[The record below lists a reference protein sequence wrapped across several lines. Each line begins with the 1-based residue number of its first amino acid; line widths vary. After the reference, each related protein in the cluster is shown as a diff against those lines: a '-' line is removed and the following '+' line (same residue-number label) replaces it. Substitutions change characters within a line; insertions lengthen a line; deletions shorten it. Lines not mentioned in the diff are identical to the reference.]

1 MANHYYISNLS
12 AAFFYRKVEKMHT
25 KSSQISVGFEPMQ
38 SRARMRQ
45 FFVSECNE
53 ALKKEILWERAISL
67 LLVDGLT

>member
-1 MANHYYISNLS
+1 MLSNLS

-53 ALKKEILWERAISL
+53 ALKKRD
-67 LLVDGLT
+67 LVGKGYKFVVSGWIDLIFAG